1 MARRRLLTAASAV
14 AATTAVAANLL
25 SAPVAGA
32 QSMQLDSGLPLP
44 AVNTSV
50 SSDGAVT
57 VTLDSPAADDVCVW
71 AIEWETGD
79 PLEHGMVAG
88 LRPGGKPPEQNQTVP
103 PVCGSGT
110 LPTSL
115 TITPSQLG
123 PAATSI
129 RIRWSP
135 TSNIWTYSGFTT
147 LTWPITPDTPGV
159 APTLSLAWSPDG
171 ALRAAATTGSPC
183 RWRFESR
190 PSGGDWTG
198 TWIGGEPGQPC
209 AATLSATWDVPKSL
223 WSSAGEIRAAYIPA
237 GSTAAASST
246 LSEWASVSYTYA
258 KYSAPSLA
266 VVDQQVSIDGKPA
279 FACRMAVSWRVG
291 GQWTTESPVPAK
303 GCGLPGLA
311 GVPPIAF
318 ADAPDG
324 AKQLRLAY
332 LSTPEMSSLGAWT
345 TPIPLSGLLPA
356 EDSTASEQPDGSIN
370 VSFVDPNPAGSVCA
384 WRWELRRKGEKNVF
398 GAGAKAVSAKAKVSC
413 GGTVVIPATLDDPA
427 NIDLVL
433 WPDADGT
440 NDPADE
446 APKVYV
452 TLPDVDLSD
461 IVKVGKTEGPL
472 LSIGWW
478 TSPEIATSVPR
489 ANVAALGSISGTCS
503 YRLQWTASGVAPRG
517 VWTSGPCSGLWV
529 ELPQLALGWAGDWK
543 VQAAWAK
550 GTAGPKPAKYSSF
563 TTRTWDAGALDAAS
577 LQLYNTSS
585 GTPAWYVE
593 DPPVAACNAQVQL
606 LSTSD
611 PATWQVTSDS
621 YAVPLGRCDDLWTQH
636 LISAGSVKAMRVRL
650 TSSTSQTPAG
660 RWMYASLAPV
670 AMPTDAV
677 VRWNDSGTPVLA
689 FTDPN
694 PLGTVCFWQVRVL
707 SATVDDV
714 QISSDGST
722 TCSTATT
729 FTLDADVNWSKVTS
743 VDIRG
748 TAIPQ
753 VTALDSWGLVGV
765 ESVPYEPRLTSA
777 GGAAPS
783 VRLQVDQ
790 SGYPEVHVT
799 GSSCRYVAQ
808 WRVSGETL
816 WRTEALPS
824 SSACSSVLRLNSAGT
839 TSGVLQVRAAA
850 AKVTGALVGVSA
862 WSKPTATVDP
872 LPTPQVALYPNS
884 KRVRV
889 QNQPSSVCGTLFE
902 VRRNGIALTS
912 GLVRAS
918 TASGPLEC
926 GPWAPETIM
935 IGLPGYYPE
944 AGDELRFAFV
954 RGVGLGQVVGPW
966 TPWTS
971 WPTGDGS
978 DPTIAITAPVNGS
991 VVTGD
996 VASTV
1001 IATDDLGVE
1010 RVEIRSGTRLLG
1022 TALVPASG
1030 DTWTIPWDSWAL
1042 PNGPV
1047 TYTAAAYDTSGNS
1060 ATVEGRVIIKNPPA
1074 VDAASA
1080 KGAKVVTVSGKPSA
1094 KAAKP
1099 LNMQVA
1105 RSQPMVLR
1113 VKDPAYAGAKVSVRL
1128 GNSWVAFGETDKKG
1142 YVPALQVNGPG
1153 PYLMR
1158 LQPMAGKPG
1167 YLGIFV

>member
-1 MARRRLLTAASAV
+1 MARRFTLVFSLGLMLSISVLTAP
-14 AATTAVAANLL
+14 TAH
-25 SAPVAGA
+25 A
-32 QSMQLDSGLPLP
+32 QTMQLDPSLPLP
-44 AVNTSV
+44 PVSTSV
-50 SSDGAVT
+50 SGDGAVT
-57 VTLDSPAADDVCVW
+57 VTLDYPVPDAVCVW
-71 AIEWETGD
+71 AIEWDTGD

-88 LRPGGKPPEQNQTVP
+88 LRPGGKPPSQNQTVP
-103 PVCGSGT
+103 PACGSGT

-115 TITPSQLG
+115 TITPAQVG

-135 TSNIWTYSGFTT
+135 ISNIWPYSGFTT
-147 LTWPITPDTPGV
+147 LTWPITPDPPGE

-171 ALRAAATTGSPC
+171 VLRASASTSSPC
-183 RWRFESR
+183 HWRFEYRLGYGSW
-190 PSGGDWTG
+190 SGAWVGGSPGDACAG
-198 TWIGGEPGQPC
+198 T
-209 AATLSATWDVPKSL
+209 ADAVWDVPDEL
-223 WSSAGEIRAAYIPA
+223 WPSAGQVRVAYT
-237 GSTAAASST
+237 SSVSST
-246 LSEWASVSYTYA
+246 SLSEWATADYVYA
-258 KYSAPSLA
+258 KYSAPKVTVA
-266 VVDQQVSIDGKPA
+266 NEQVSLDGTPE
-279 FACRMAVSWRVG
+279 FACRVAVTWYVG
-291 GQWTTESPVPAK
+291 GQWTAESPVPAK

-318 ADAPDG
+318 ADAPEG

-332 LSTPEMSSLGAWT
+332 LSTPAMSSRGAWT
-345 TPIPLSGLLPA
+345 KPIPLTGLLPA
-356 EDSTASEQPDGSIN
+356 EDAVAVEQPDGSIN
-370 VSFVDPNPAGSVCA
+370 VSFVDPNPTGSVCS
-384 WRWELRRKGEKNVF
+384 WRWELRRKGAKNVF
-398 GAGAKAVSAKAKVSC
+398 GAGAKPVSAKAKVSC
-413 GGTVVIPATLDDPA
+413 SGTVAIPAKLDDPD

-446 APKVYV
+446 SPKVYV

-461 IVKVGKTEGPL
+461 TVKVGKAKGPL

-478 TSPEIATSVPR
+478 TSPEITTSVPR
-489 ANVAALGSISGTCS
+489 ANVSAPGSISGTCS

-529 ELPQLALGWAGDWK
+529 GLPQLALGWAGEWK

-577 LQLYNTSS
+577 LQLFNFST
-585 GTPAWYVE
+585 GTPAWYVK
-593 DPPVAACNAQVQL
+593 DTPVAACNAQVQL

-621 YAVPLGRCDDLWTQH
+621 YAVPLGRCDDLWAQH
-636 LISAGSVKAMRVRL
+636 PISAGSAKAMRVRL

-660 RWMYASLAPV
+660 RWMYALLAPLS
-670 AMPTDAV
+670 MPTDAV
-677 VRWNDSGTPVLA
+677 VRWNDSGTPVLT

-714 QISSDGST
+714 QIGSDGST

-729 FTLDADVNWSKVTS
+729 FTLDFDVDWSKVTS

-765 ESVPYEPRLTSA
+765 ASVPYEPRLA
-777 GGAAPS
+777 PVGGAAPS
-783 VRLQVDQ
+783 VQLQVDQ

-816 WRTEALPS
+816 WRTEPLPS

-839 TSGVLQVRAAA
+839 TSDVLEVRAAA
-850 AKVTGALVGVSA
+850 AKVAGAVVGVGS
-862 WSKPTATVDP
+862 WSKLAATVDP

-902 VRRNGIALTS
+902 VRRNGMALTS

-918 TASGPLEC
+918 AASGPLEC

-935 IGLPGYYPE
+935 IDIPGYYPE
-944 AGDELRFAFV
+944 TGDELRFAFI
-954 RGVGLGQVVGPW
+954 RGVGPGVVVGPW
-966 TPWTS
+966 GPWTS
-971 WPTGDGS
+971 WPTSDVS
-978 DPTIAITAPVNGS
+978 DPTVAITAPVNGS

-996 VASTV
+996 VNSVVTAS
-1001 IATDDLGVE
+1001 DDLGIE

-1022 TALVPASG
+1022 TALVPSNG

-1042 PNGPV
+1042 PDGPV
-1047 TYTAAAYDTSGNS
+1047 TYTATAYDTSGNS
-1060 ATVEGRVIIKNPPA
+1060 AMIEGRVIVKNPPA
-1074 VDAASA
+1074 VDATSA
-1080 KGAKVVTVSGKPSA
+1080 KGATVVKVSGKPNF

-1099 LNMQVA
+1099 LTVQVP
-1105 RSQPMVLR
+1105 RGQPVVMR
-1113 VKDPAYAGAKVSVRL
+1113 VKDPVYAGAKVSVRL
-1128 GNSWVAFGETDKKG
+1128 GNSWVAFGTVDKKG
-1142 YVPALQVNGPG
+1142 WVPTLQINGPG

-1158 LQPMAGKPG
+1158 LQPKTGKPG
-1167 YLGIFV
+1167 YLGLSV